1 MTFFPQGGGG
11 GGGGGAAVWGA
22 ITGTLSD
29 QTDLQ
34 TAINTVQGKIGNW
47 IVLEDQKAVH
57 TPGGTFSSGSWVT
70 RDLNT
75 EVSDPNN
82 NCSLAS
88 NEFTLSEGNYGLLIA
103 SAPAFYVHRHQ
114 IRLYRVSP
122 SPDNVALGSLAYSSA
137 TLGNHSQTRSFI
149 FFVIGTLANDTTFRV
164 EHRCQTTK
172 TDNGLGI
179 SSTWGTGV
187 FTQVIIED
195 LN

>member
-1 MTFFPQGGGG
+1 MGFYNES

-22 ITGTLSD
+22 ITGTLSA

-47 IVLEDQKAVH
+47 IILEDQKTQGVN
-57 TPGGTFSSGSWVT
+57 GGTFTAGSWVT

-103 SAPAFYVHRHQ
+103 SAPAYSVQRHQ

-122 SPDNVALGSLAYSSA
+122 SPDNVALGSLAYSA
-137 TLGNHSQTRSFI
+137 AALPDGCQTRSFI

-164 EHRCQTTK
+164 EHRCQTTRIA
-172 TDNGLGI
+172 DNGLGVV
-179 SSTWGTGV
+179 SPWGTGV

>member
-1 MTFFPQGGGG
+1 MGFYNES

-47 IVLEDQKAVH
+47 IILEDQKTQEVN
-57 TPGGTFSSGSWVT
+57 GGTFTSGAWRT

-82 NCSLAS
+82 NWSLAS

-103 SAPAFYVHRHQ
+103 SAPAFYVNRHQ

-122 SPDNVALGSLAYSSA
+122 SPDNVALGSVTYSSA
-137 TLGNHSQTRSFI
+137 LLEDGAQTRSFI

-164 EHRCQTTK
+164 EHRCQTTR

-179 SSTWGTGV
+179 ASAWGTGV

>member
-1 MTFFPQGGGG
+1 MGFYNES

-47 IVLEDQKAVH
+47 IVLEDQKAVN
-57 TPGGTFSSGSWVT
+57 TPGGAFTSGAWRT

-82 NCSLAS
+82 NCALAS
-88 NEFTLSEGNYGLLIA
+88 NEFTLTAGNYGVLIA
-103 SAPAFYVHRHQ
+103 TAPAALVDRHQ
-114 IRLYRVSP
+114 CRLIKDGSP
-122 SPDNVALGSLAYSSA
+122 VHYSALSYANSGANMCTPAILFYY
-137 TLGNHSQTRSFI
+137 
-149 FFVIGTLANDTTFRV
+149 VGTLASNAVFSV
-164 EHRCQTTK
+164 EHRAETSLTAGGFGFGY
-172 TDNGLGI
+172 DSL
-179 SSTWGTGV
+179 WGVAV
-187 FTQVIIED
+187 FTQVAIED

>member
-1 MTFFPQGGGG
+1 MGFYNES

-47 IVLEDQKAVH
+47 IVLEDQKAVN
-57 TPGGTFSSGSWVT
+57 TAGGTFTSGAWRT

-82 NCSLAS
+82 NCALAS
-88 NEFTLSEGNYGLLIA
+88 NEFTLTAGNYGLLIA
-103 SAPAFYVHRHQ
+103 SAPAFYVNRHQ

-122 SPDNVALGSLAYSSA
+122 SPDNVALGSLAYSSSA
-137 TLGNHSQTRSFI
+137 LVDGIQTRSFI

-164 EHRCQTTK
+164 EHRCEVTK
-172 TDNGLGI
+172 TGNGLGVV
-179 SSTWGTGV
+179 SPWGPAV
-187 FTQVIIED
+187 FTQVVIED

>member
-1 MTFFPQGGGG
+1 MGFYNE

-47 IVLEDQKAVH
+47 IVLEDQKAVN
-57 TPGGTFSSGSWVT
+57 TSGGAFYSGAWRT

-75 EVSDPNN
+75 KVSDPNN
-82 NCSLAS
+82 NCVLSS
-88 NEFTLSEGNYGLLIA
+88 NQFTLTAGNYGLLLA
-103 SAPAFYVHRHQ
+103 SAPVYLVNRHQ
-114 IRLYRVSP
+114 TRLLAAGSP
-122 SPDNVALGSLAYSSA
+122 VKMGSSGYANSSDNGSD
-137 TLGNHSQTRSFI
+137 RSHLQY
-149 FFVIGTLANDTTFRV
+149 FVGTLANDTTFRV
-164 EHRCQTTK
+164 EHICQITK
-172 TDNGLGI
+172 TINGLGV
-179 SSTWGTGV
+179 SSVWGTGV